1 MAVGVVPPYVGQPQ
15 AQVGTGMV
23 ASVYCDVAL
32 QLDAGQ
38 SISPTGIVATLTE
51 QTTGAVVTGALA
63 GSPAVSG
70 TRLVQTV
77 TGSALAAGHA
87 YWLTFTYAPTPP
99 DVVGEQMM
107 AMQPVVC
114 GF

>member
-1 MAVGVVPPYVGQPQ
+1 
-15 AQVGTGMV
+15 
-23 ASVYCDVAL
+23 
-32 QLDAGQ
+32 
-38 SISPTGIVATLTE
+38 
-51 QTTGAVVTGALA
+51 
-63 GSPAVSG
+63 VSG